1 MRRPF
6 LSTRAIYFIFFAG
19 LFSLFSFFFDQQVIQ
34 KEGDVRNIDSKILE
48 LENEY
53 SKLNSKENAF
63 IGISQRLLLK
73 LNDYHSNSTFDF
85 KSIMLIN
92 MDKLDEVDWEGIQ
105 RDELG
110 KTFSYQYV
118 TRLYNLSYYSQS
130 VKDQIVSYAWD
141 LENKIEP
148 NLFKN
153 IQEIIDRES
162 NDYQEYIDMVDNDQ
176 MITIE
181 DANVM
186 FYSYFEELKQL
197 QDTLD
202 LLVDLSNY
210 FSDRAD
216 EVENILQADY
226 QLLKEELVKKNY
238 FILVSILMQI
248 LSLLFLLM
256 LFRTIIKDILVY
268 D

>member
-1 MRRPF
+1 
-6 LSTRAIYFIFFAG
+6 
-19 LFSLFSFFFDQQVIQ
+19 
-34 KEGDVRNIDSKILE
+34 
-48 LENEY
+48 
-53 SKLNSKENAF
+53 
-63 IGISQRLLLK
+63 
-73 LNDYHSNSTFDF
+73 
-85 KSIMLIN
+85 
-92 MDKLDEVDWEGIQ
+92 
-105 RDELG
+105 
-110 KTFSYQYV
+110 
-118 TRLYNLSYYSQS
+118 
-130 VKDQIVSYAWD
+130 
-141 LENKIEP
+141 
-148 NLFKN
+148 
-153 IQEIIDRES
+153 
-162 NDYQEYIDMVDNDQ
+162 
-176 MITIE
+176 
-181 DANVM
+181 M

>member
-1 MRRPF
+1 
-6 LSTRAIYFIFFAG
+6 
-19 LFSLFSFFFDQQVIQ
+19 
-34 KEGDVRNIDSKILE
+34 
-48 LENEY
+48 
-53 SKLNSKENAF
+53 
-63 IGISQRLLLK
+63 
-73 LNDYHSNSTFDF
+73 
-85 KSIMLIN
+85 
-92 MDKLDEVDWEGIQ
+92 
-105 RDELG
+105 
-110 KTFSYQYV
+110 
-118 TRLYNLSYYSQS
+118 
-130 VKDQIVSYAWD
+130 
-141 LENKIEP
+141 
-148 NLFKN
+148 
-153 IQEIIDRES
+153 
-162 NDYQEYIDMVDNDQ
+162 MVDNDQ

-248 LSLLFLLM
+248 LSLLFLLL

>member
-1 MRRPF
+1 
-6 LSTRAIYFIFFAG
+6 
-19 LFSLFSFFFDQQVIQ
+19 
-34 KEGDVRNIDSKILE
+34 
-48 LENEY
+48 
-53 SKLNSKENAF
+53 
-63 IGISQRLLLK
+63 
-73 LNDYHSNSTFDF
+73 
-85 KSIMLIN
+85 